1 MIANACMTDYTEC
14 MRNDAFAPSEF
25 SCAEFNTVN
34 VQSTAVMAVLCFS
47 LISLIFRISIIN
59 VSAVISGIII
69 IATVFFLLII
79 LSLRRDASQS
89 RL

>member
-1 MIANACMTDYTEC
+1 MTANACMTDYTEC
-14 MRNDAFAPSEF
+14 MRSDAFAPSEF

-69 IATVFFLLII
+69 AAVFFLLII

>member
-1 MIANACMTDYTEC
+1 MTANACMTDYTEC
-14 MRNDAFAPSEF
+14 MRSDAFAPSEF

-69 IATVFFLLII
+69 IAAVFFLLII